1 MTFKDHSS
9 TYLARWFEFCS
20 AAWVVLAL
28 AGWTVSAQAAPT
40 ESERFAIRDCIEQ
53 AAERYRLSPVLLLAI
68 AQQESGL
75 NPRAINRNSNGSTDM
90 GVMQI
95 NNLWL
100 PTLQRHGIQ
109 ARDLWEPCTNIM
121 VGAWILRNNFQRW
134 GETLTGLGAY
144 NASNQDKRLK
154 YAVHVLKRV
163 QMLQP
168 LTEPRM

>member
-1 MTFKDHSS
+1 MTGIRPPP
-9 TYLARWFEFCS
+9 TLTARR
-20 AAWVVLAL
+20 L
-28 AGWTVSAQAAPT
+28 AGELVAMLLLGLVGWTAPAKAAPT

-75 NPRAINRNSNGSTDM
+75 NPRAINRNTNGSTDM

-100 PTLQRHGIQ
+100 PTLQRQGIE

-144 NASNQDKRLK
+144 NASSQDKRLK

-163 QMLQP
+163 QQLQP
-168 LTEPRM
+168 STEPRM